1 MQRMNEYYLR
11 IPQLAGQMKAKTQ
24 FALKDNG
31 LDWIGN
37 TTHLIALLFFHQPD
51 GLLAQLVLGDAL
63 AVRRQLTLQ
72 NFHPRQ

>member
-1 MQRMNEYYLR
+1 M
-11 IPQLAGQMKAKTQ
+11 
-24 FALKDNG
+24 
-31 LDWIGN
+31 DWIGN

-72 NFHPRQ
+72 NFHPRQKPVLEIREKTRQTQFQKVALFKTLCRINA